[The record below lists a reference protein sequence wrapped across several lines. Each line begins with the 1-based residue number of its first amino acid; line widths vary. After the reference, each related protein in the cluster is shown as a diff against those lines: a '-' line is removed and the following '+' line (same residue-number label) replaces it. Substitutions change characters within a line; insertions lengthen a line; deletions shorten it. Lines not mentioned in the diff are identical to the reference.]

1 MARKHFRQV
10 IGSAVILSVL
20 IINSVFGVSA
30 TTNEASTNGA
40 SGNWDGT
47 AAETYAGGTGTE
59 SDPYRITNANEL
71 VLMVQNNATN
81 GSYFSIENDI
91 AINDTSDPTWYEN
104 TDLKNWYSTEFD
116 SSKAFW
122 GTIFGNGHT
131 ISGLYYKDTETK
143 EQCVGLIPIAWNTD
157 IYDLTVDDAYL
168 ETVGSGV
175 SAFIGFDN
183 WAAINIYR
191 CSAGKNVIIKSNSS
205 DKLIAGGFIGTVPT
219 DGNGLKIYDSI
230 SAVQFDT
237 IDLSRCGGFI
247 GDCWGSNNEWGKIE
261 IQRSVSAVENVP
273 TVQNYWS
280 WSDFT
285 NTYETV
291 KGDGYNKVTVLTLE
305 QMQGEAAKENM
316 PGLLWDYMWFAQEN
330 DYPMVKRVC
339 HETAGDINN
348 DSSVDIL
355 DLIKAK
361 KHIAGVAELTGADY
375 NTADLDRNSEVN
387 SADLIRLR
395 KILLEC

>member
-104 TDLKNWYSTEFD
+104 TDLKNWYSTERD
-116 SSKAFW
+116 GSIAFW

-131 ISGLYYKDTETK
+131 ISGLYYKDTEAK
-143 EQCVGLIPIAWNTD
+143 ERCVGLIPIAWNTD

-183 WAAINIYR
+183 
-191 CSAGKNVIIKSNSS
+191 
-205 DKLIAGGFIGTVPT
+205 
-219 DGNGLKIYDSI
+219 
-230 SAVQFDT
+230 
-237 IDLSRCGGFI
+237 
-247 GDCWGSNNEWGKIE
+247 
-261 IQRSVSAVENVP
+261 
-273 TVQNYWS
+273 
-280 WSDFT
+280 
-285 NTYETV
+285 
-291 KGDGYNKVTVLTLE
+291 
-305 QMQGEAAKENM
+305 
-316 PGLLWDYMWFAQEN
+316 
-330 DYPMVKRVC
+330 
-339 HETAGDINN
+339 
-348 DSSVDIL
+348 
-355 DLIKAK
+355 
-361 KHIAGVAELTGADY
+361 
-375 NTADLDRNSEVN
+375 
-387 SADLIRLR
+387 
-395 KILLEC
+395 